1 MRPDSLR
8 GQTRLDRACEEAVNA
23 KRCIGALRYLWRN
36 SPQGAHDVS
45 VQEMKQCLEASPVQR
60 ARDPNALLS
69 QGEEEGEGDAEG
81 DGEGDAEGDGE
92 GVGEGEGEGVGE
104 GDGSDVEMDESA
116 DESDASSLRAP
127 TLRLEDVKEDS
138 DPGEEPQPLAAKP
151 AWDPEVDSPMPGS
164 DGELPDSQRPGAWM
178 GKFYRDHRTLGDPS
192 PARDAESVGDSEDK
206 NDGPD
211 DASVAETD
219 HDGDSLSGDSPFMDG
234 WISDIID
241 KVGLR
246 EYLTYCRMC
255 IYIYICIHICI
266 YGCHY
271 THVYIR
277 TYM

>member
-1 MRPDSLR
+1 M
-8 GQTRLDRACEEAVNA
+8 
-23 KRCIGALRYLWRN
+23 
-36 SPQGAHDVS
+36 
-45 VQEMKQCLEASPVQR
+45 QR

-241 KVGLR
+241 KLGLR

-255 IYIYICIHICI
+255 IYIYMYTYMYIWMSLHTCI
-266 YGCHY
+266 YTYIHVN
-271 THVYIR
+271 VYICVHI
-277 TYM
+277 